1 MEVVATK
8 DDVRRL
14 EEKTDAM
21 QETINGL
28 VTGVDKLAGKVD
40 DLHHEYIAL
49 KLSDDRQN
57 RQLDQV
63 AKKMNIKLAT

>member
-1 MEVVATK
+1 M
-8 DDVRRL
+8 L
-14 EEKTDAM
+14 KTFVPRVKKRYNFTMIQFD
-21 QETINGL
+21 E
-28 VTGVDKLAGKVD
+28 DKQNRKVD